1 MTNWFTDGGIV
12 MYPLV
17 GCGLATVVLIGERSH
32 FWWRLLQRQIPF
44 TREILLQYRQDPI
57 GVAAKLRQSQDLPI
71 ARIFWAALSLDRP
84 SPTEFRL
91 ALEAAAQGEIQNLR
105 RYQTAFDTI
114 VNVAPLLGLLG
125 TILGLMRSF
134 AALPT
139 GTLAAGAAGGVSG
152 GIGEALGSTAT
163 GLIVAMVALVGGN
176 AFRSL
181 AKRQMR
187 GMGDAI
193 GQWELMYRNHYEN
206 KVVERG
212 GDPFVISG

>member
-1 MTNWFTDGGIV
+1 MGNWFTDGGIV

-17 GCGLATVVLIGERSH
+17 GCGVATLVLIGERSR

-44 TREILLQYRQDPI
+44 TRHILLQYRQDPL
-57 GVAAKLRQSQDLPI
+57 GVAAELRQTQDLPI

-84 SPTEFRL
+84 TPQEFRL
-91 ALEAAAQGEIQNLR
+91 ALEAAAQGELQNLR

-114 VNVAPLLGLLG
+114 VNIAPLLGLLG

-134 AALPT
+134 SALPL
-139 GTLAAGAAGGVSG
+139 GNLAAGAAGVSS

-163 GLIVAMVALVGGN
+163 GLVVAMVALVGGN
-176 AFRSL
+176 TFRSL

-193 GQWELMYRNHYEN
+193 GQWELLYRSHYE
-206 KVVERG
+206 KTAITRG
-212 GDPFVISG
+212 EDPFVISG